1 MKKTALHCFFALALS
16 QWLPAQVNMNNA
28 LLETNPFL
36 CQPGV
41 VNKSPSK
48 GASFAYSVNPD
59 YKMLSPDAE
68 KPTKVRRNERYDTRL
83 KVPVLSRPQFKIM
96 LGLDYT
102 LERYHFLN
110 IDPDNYPLF
119 KHLNE
124 TELKNAGISATF
136 FHPINHKYYTSV
148 RLSANWQGD
157 YDGFLKMDDRYGVYR
172 VISVFGVKK
181 REDLEYGVGLLINK
195 GFRNNSIVPF
205 GFYNQTFNDHWGVEA
220 VLPTSLKLRYNFSES
235 RLAMFG
241 TEFTSRNH
249 ALNVMVPGTTNNQ
262 TKDALYHFR
271 QASIDVVGSF
281 YQRLSGWTWLQFKAG
296 YAFDNNSDA
305 RDLLRNLNHRLKPT
319 GSVIGS
325 VSFFISP
332 PKQQREDKPVTQVP
346 GSL

>member
-1 MKKTALHCFFALALS
+1 
-16 QWLPAQVNMNNA
+16 MNSV

-48 GASFAYSVNPD
+48 GVSFAYSLNPD

-68 KPTKVRRNERYDTRL
+68 KPTKVRRNERYESRL
-83 KVPVLSRPQFKIM
+83 KVPVLYHPQLKIM
-96 LGLDYT
+96 MGLDYT

-119 KHLNE
+119 EHLNE
-124 TELKNAGISATF
+124 TDLKNAGISANF
-136 FHPINHKYYTSV
+136 FHPINHKYYTSL

-157 YDGFLKMDDRYGVYR
+157 FNGFISMDDRYAVYR
-172 VISVFGVKK
+172 ITALIGVKK
-181 REDLEYGVGLLINK
+181 RDDLEYGAGLLLNK
-195 GFRNNSIVPF
+195 GFRGNSIVPF
-205 GFYNQTFNDHWGVEA
+205 GFYNQTFNDYWGVEA
-220 VLPTSLKLRYNFSES
+220 VLPTSIKFRYNFSES

-241 TEFTSRNH
+241 TEFTSQNY
-249 ALNVMVPGTTNNQ
+249 ALNVMVPGQTTNQ

-271 QASIDVVGSF
+271 RASIDVVGTF

-305 RDLLRNLNHRLKPT
+305 RDLLSNLNHRLKPS
-319 GSVIGS
+319 GSVIGM

-332 PKQQREDKPVTQVP
+332 PKQCVDKPVTQVP
-346 GSL
+346 ANL

>member
-1 MKKTALHCFFALALS
+1 MKKTALHCFFVLAFA
-16 QWLPAQVNMNNA
+16 QWLTAQVNINSVLMEA
-28 LLETNPFL
+28 NPFL

-41 VNKSPSK
+41 VNRSPSK
-48 GASFAYSVNPD
+48 AASFAYTINPD

-68 KPTKVRRNERYDTRL
+68 KPTKVRRNERYESRL
-83 KVPVLSRPQFKIM
+83 KIPLLYHPQLKIM

-102 LERYHFLN
+102 LERYHFLD

-124 TELKNAGISATF
+124 TDLKNAGISASF
-136 FHPINHKYYTSV
+136 FHPINHKYYTSL

-157 YDGFLKMDDRYGVYR
+157 FDGFLKLDNRYAVYR
-172 VISVFGVKK
+172 ITSMIGVKK
-181 REDLEYGVGLLINK
+181 REDLEYGAGLLLNK
-195 GFRNNSIVPF
+195 GFRGNSIVPF

-220 VLPTSLKLRYNFSES
+220 VLPTSLKVRYNISES
-235 RLAMFG
+235 RLLMAG
-241 TEFTSRNH
+241 TEFTSQNY
-249 ALNVMVPGTTNNQ
+249 ALNVMLPGLATNQ

-271 QASIDVVGSF
+271 RASIDVVGTF

-305 RDLLRNLNHRLKPT
+305 RDLLRNLNHRLKPS
-319 GSVIGS
+319 GSVIGM

-332 PKQQREDKPVTQVP
+332 PKECVDRPVTQVP